1 MKSLI
6 LATITL
12 PISTIR
18 YINNPTQFLYI
29 EPHKSNYRILTSYP
43 QLSAIAELSGIGL
56 STIDSKPHISFTLPT
71 EVVSIPIDL
80 TTSLQQVLESM
91 LEYEVKFNTPLL
103 YVEDYEHGTRLTL
116 GGPFSNSDNLSTYW
130 HLED

>member
-1 MKSLI
+1 MKSLT
-6 LATITL
+6 LPTITL
-12 PISTIR
+12 SISTIR
-18 YINNPTQFLYI
+18 YINNATHFFYL

-43 QLSAIAELSGIGL
+43 QLAAIAELSGIGL

-71 EVVSIPIDL
+71 EVVSIPINL
-80 TTSLQQVLESM
+80 TTSLQQVLEGMS
-91 LEYEVKFNTPLL
+91 EYEVKFDKPLL

-130 HLED
+130 YLED